1 MLLNSILNFL
11 KNKPKDELIG
21 KWLNGADNGSGL
33 NSIWGYGL
41 EFKDS
46 GIGINYNWG
55 SDIPKNEEET
65 TFNWERIGN
74 NTIKI
79 RYTSEDKWSEIKYE
93 ISDYIGAYK
102 SKYYKIVKVG
112 DENFWDSPEPLYKV
126 K

>member
-1 MLLNSILNFL
+1 MLINSILNFF

-21 KWLNGADNGSGL
+21 KWLNGADDGSGL

-41 EFKDS
+41 EFKKA

-55 SDIPKNEEET
+55 SDVPKNEEET
-65 TFNWERIGN
+65 NFNWERINN

-79 RYTSEDKWSEIKYE
+79 RYTSEDEWCEIKYI
-93 ISDYIGAYK
+93 ISDYVGAYN
-102 SKYYKIVKVG
+102 SKYYKIVKV
-112 DENFWDSPEPLYKV
+112 DTESFWASPEPLYKE